1 MTPLVRL
8 YIKTSFAF
16 LLLGLALGGYI
27 TVEVNLLGR
36 AVAWPVITAHVHL
49 VLVGFMLMLVFGV
62 ATWMF
67 PRSARDG
74 GRYRPG
80 LAWLVYWLL
89 TGTTLVRVLGVLAAA
104 AAGTRGSWQPSADS
118 VSLRRPTS
126 SSPTC
131 GPASACPEGPRRPRR
146 DGGLEPCVT
155 ESARSVSP
163 PRSLRRRPSTNRRSG
178 SCRVWPWAR
187 W

>member
-16 LLLGLALGGYI
+16 LLLGLILGGYI

-67 PRSARDG
+67 PRPARDG

-89 TGTTLVRVLGVLAAA
+89 TGSTLVRVLGELAAA
-104 AAGTRGSWQPSADS
+104 AAGTRGS
-118 VSLRRPTS
+118 SLAAL
-126 SSPTC
+126 
-131 GPASACPEGPRRPRR
+131 GGLGQLASAIVFVANMWTRVRMP
-146 DGGLEPCVT
+146 GGTAPP
-155 ESARSVSP
+155 SP
-163 PRSLRRRPSTNRRSG
+163 
-178 SCRVWPWAR
+178 
-187 W
+187 